1 MPTSRTILG
10 DWGEDA
16 AGRVLEKQGFQI
28 LDRNYRCR
36 WGEIDLVAQDGD
48 DLVFVE
54 VRTRKSKLF
63 GTPQESI
70 TEAKAGRLVA
80 ACEDYLENRVA
91 GGTQDETHWR
101 IDLVSVHP
109 SRGRDPRIEH
119 LRHAVEL

>member
-1 MPTSRTILG
+1 MPG

-16 AGRVLEKQGFQI
+16 AGKFLEKQGYQI
-28 LDRNYRCR
+28 LDRKYRCQ
-36 WGEIDLVAQDGD
+36 WGEIDLVARDGD

-54 VRTRKSKLF
+54 VRTRRSGAF

-80 ACEDYLENRVA
+80 ACQDYLEKRVE
-91 GGTQDETHWR
+91 GGAPGDTGWR

-109 SRGRDPRIEH
+109 SRGRPPRIEH

>member
-1 MPTSRTILG
+1 MPTSRTRLG

-16 AGRVLEKQGFQI
+16 AKKFLEKQGYQI
-28 LDRNYRCR
+28 LDRKYRCR
-36 WGEIDLVAQDGD
+36 WGEIDLVARDGE

-54 VRTRKSKLF
+54 VRTRRSKLF

-70 TEAKAGRLVA
+70 TESKAGRLVA
-80 ACEDYLENRVA
+80 ACEDYLQNRVDEKS
-91 GGTQDETHWR
+91 GGETIWR

-109 SRGRDPRIEH
+109 SRGRTPRIEH

>member
-16 AGRVLEKQGFQI
+16 AGRFLEKQGFQI

-91 GGTQDETHWR
+91 GGAQDETHWR